1 MKGTG
6 WIRAAKSG
14 YIATSMLWCAA
25 GLLLIFLPGTSV
37 KLLCMAAGGLLT
49 VCGIIKIIGYFS
61 KDLYRLAFQF
71 DLALGLLCLLL
82 GLILLL
88 NILGLPA
95 NWVVVL
101 LVVLWKFLHPAAG
114 ALDVWFWIMFLGLAV
129 LGEVLEMGVQVMNAK
144 RHGSST
150 SGTVAGM
157 VGAIAGAIFLAPLF
171 FGLGAFIGALVGAWL
186 GCLVMELL
194 RGRPGKEAF
203 DAAFGTMMGRFLG
216 TVCKLGTGSAMVV
229 LTAHRIWPDMAP
241 VPPPL
246 HPVTPEPGQVVMLL
260 KNWLC

>member
-1 MKGTG
+1 MEGF
-6 WIRAAKSG
+6 
-14 YIATSMLWCAA
+14 IALAS
-25 GLLLIFLPGTSV
+25 
-37 KLLCMAAGGLLT
+37 
-49 VCGIIKIIGYFS
+49 FS
-61 KDLYRLAFQF
+61 LAYAFIV
-71 DLALGLLCLLL
+71 LL

-216 TVCKLGTGSAMVV
+216 TDRKSVV
-229 LTAHRIWPDMAP
+229 
-241 VPPPL
+241 
-246 HPVTPEPGQVVMLL
+246 
-260 KNWLC
+260 

>member
-1 MKGTG
+1 MEGF
-6 WIRAAKSG
+6 
-14 YIATSMLWCAA
+14 IALAS
-25 GLLLIFLPGTSV
+25 
-37 KLLCMAAGGLLT
+37 
-49 VCGIIKIIGYFS
+49 FS
-61 KDLYRLAFQF
+61 LAYAFIV
-71 DLALGLLCLLL
+71 LL

-229 LTAHRIWPDMAP
+229 LTAQRIWPNMAP
-241 VPPPL
+241 VTPP
-246 HPVTPEPGQVVMLL
+246 
-260 KNWLC
+260 

>member
-1 MKGTG
+1 M
-6 WIRAAKSG
+6 WYIVLFAA
-14 YIATSMLWCAA
+14 
-25 GLLLIFLPGTSV
+25 LLGADQLI
-37 KLLCMAAGGLLT
+37 KYWT
-49 VCGIIKIIGYFS
+49 VEH
-61 KDLYRLAFQF
+61 
-71 DLALGLLCLLL
+71 LALGEAAAV
-82 GLILLL
+82 
-88 NILGLPA
+88 LPGIVRLTRVHNYGA
-95 NWVVVL
+95 AWSSLSGKVVVL

-246 HPVTPEPGQVVMLL
+246 RPVVPEPGQVVMLL

>member
-1 MKGTG
+1 MEGF
-6 WIRAAKSG
+6 
-14 YIATSMLWCAA
+14 IALAS
-25 GLLLIFLPGTSV
+25 
-37 KLLCMAAGGLLT
+37 
-49 VCGIIKIIGYFS
+49 FS
-61 KDLYRLAFQF
+61 LAYAFIV
-71 DLALGLLCLLL
+71 LL

-171 FGLGAFIGALVGAWL
+171 FGRSSGLWWAPGWAAWSWN
-186 GCLVMELL
+186 CCVAVPA
-194 RGRPGKEAF
+194 RRPL
-203 DAAFGTMMGRFLG
+203 MRP
-216 TVCKLGTGSAMVV
+216 SA
-229 LTAHRIWPDMAP
+229 P
-241 VPPPL
+241 
-246 HPVTPEPGQVVMLL
+246 
-260 KNWLC
+260 

>member
-1 MKGTG
+1 MRKN
-6 WIRAAKSG
+6 
-14 YIATSMLWCAA
+14 
-25 GLLLIFLPGTSV
+25 
-37 KLLCMAAGGLLT
+37 
-49 VCGIIKIIGYFS
+49 IKRGAVIS
-61 KDLYRLAFQF
+61 
-71 DLALGLLCLLL
+71 AL
-82 GLILLL
+82 
-88 NILGLPA
+88 
-95 NWVVVL
+95 VVVVFFLVYLVL
-101 LVVLWKFLHPAAG
+101 LATAVLEVPEDTIGL
-114 ALDVWFWIMFLGLAV
+114 LAV
-129 LGEVLEMGVQVMNAK
+129 LF
-144 RHGSST
+144 
-150 SGTVAGM
+150 
-157 VGAIAGAIFLAPLF
+157 AGAIFLAPLF

-246 HPVTPEPGQVVMLL
+246 RPVVPEPGQVVMLL

>member
-1 MKGTG
+1 M
-6 WIRAAKSG
+6 
-14 YIATSMLWCAA
+14 
-25 GLLLIFLPGTSV
+25 
-37 KLLCMAAGGLLT
+37 
-49 VCGIIKIIGYFS
+49 
-61 KDLYRLAFQF
+61 
-71 DLALGLLCLLL
+71 
-82 GLILLL
+82 
-88 NILGLPA
+88 
-95 NWVVVL
+95 VVL

-129 LGEVLEMGVQVMNAK
+129 LGEVLEMGVQVMNAR

-171 FGLGAFIGALVGAWL
+171 FGLGAFIGALAGAWL

-229 LTAHRIWPDMAP
+229 LTARRIWPDAVP

-246 HPVTPEPGQVVMLL
+246 HPAVPEPGQVVMLL